1 MNGESHTTPTEEQIR
16 KIAREEARKVNDIEV
31 EDADGEG
38 WSIPKLMDQF
48 EISRRTALQAI
59 GLMSIGYHA
68 PKAVLR
74 VVSQN
79 AEAASDDNL
88 TVPGTLDA
96 GAVDTD
102 RANIGGGDQIN
113 QIEFGTVDMTY
124 PAAAS
129 DATMDTNENVSTT
142 ITFSSEFSSIPSI
155 SLDCRDREGVVAGYY
170 VSTTDVTII
179 LRNYSTN
186 DHSSFTDP
194 VSWTAIN

>member
-1 MNGESHTTPTEEQIR
+1 MTETELTKEEIR
-16 KIAREEARKVNDIEV
+16 RIAREEAETVYAKDVEV
-31 EDADGEG
+31 KDPDGEQ
-38 WSIPKLMDQF
+38 WSLRTLMERF
-48 EISRRTALQAI
+48 EIDRRTALQAI
-59 GLMSIGYHA
+59 GLIALGYHA
-68 PKAVLR
+68 PRAVLTA
-74 VVSQN
+74 VSQS
-79 AEAASDDNL
+79 AEAAADDNL